1 LKSPARK
8 SNPDIANPITIL
20 GIDPGSIFCGYGVI
34 RSDGRDACYIA
45 SGRIAPPAAKPLHI
59 RLRSIH
65 EALTEIISTYQPT
78 DMVVEKIFF
87 AKSAKAALHLGHA
100 RGVVLLT
107 AAAGDVCLHEC
118 SALEVKKAIVGYG
131 RAEKSQVQ
139 EMVKMILKIKGTLY
153 PDSADALAL
162 ALCYMNT
169 LQFNYA
175 VKSQNNLITGN
186 S

>member
-1 LKSPARK
+1 MKSPARK
-8 SNPDIANPITIL
+8 SSPDITIL

-34 RSDGRDACYIA
+34 KSNGREARYIA
-45 SGRIAPPAAKPLHI
+45 SGRIAPTASNPLHV
-59 RLRSIH
+59 RLRSIY
-65 EALTEIISTYQPT
+65 EALIEIISTYQPT

-100 RGVVLLT
+100 RGVVLLS
-107 AAAGDVCLHEC
+107 AATGDVTLHEY
-118 SALEVKKAIVGYG
+118 SALAVKKAIVGYG

-139 EMVKMILKIKGTLY
+139 EMVKMILNIRGALY
-153 PDSADALAL
+153 TDSADALAL

-169 LQFNYA
+169 LQFNNA
-175 VKSQNNLITGN
+175 VKSQNNLMTEN